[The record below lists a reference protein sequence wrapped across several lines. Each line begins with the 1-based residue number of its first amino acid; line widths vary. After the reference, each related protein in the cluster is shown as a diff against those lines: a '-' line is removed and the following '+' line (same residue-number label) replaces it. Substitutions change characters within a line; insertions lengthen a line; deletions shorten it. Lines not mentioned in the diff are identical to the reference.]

1 MNCFS
6 FPYKRFPVLG
16 TQKWLS
22 FAKTTEQQ
30 RKTYINASGTDKKSK
45 NVQASVSKWC
55 VAKTNTAIIHQATIV
70 VPENMHGH
78 VVAAVLSLA
87 QRPALFRFQYFLR
100 WVSVLKKRPW
110 GRRRESTVN
119 LSTAEKYVTVFY
131 IYCITTDFL
140 PYLWGW
146 IYFIPTDPIDKNNNT
161 QRQ

>member
-78 VVAAVLSLA
+78 VVAAVLSRA
-87 QRPALFRFQYFLR
+87 QLCFLSNTFCVEFLFWKKGAGEEERINGKSVHCWKICDSFLYILYNNRFFAIFMRLDIFHPNRSY
-100 WVSVLKKRPW
+100 W
-110 GRRRESTVN
+110 
-119 LSTAEKYVTVFY
+119 
-131 IYCITTDFL
+131 
-140 PYLWGW
+140 
-146 IYFIPTDPIDKNNNT
+146 
-161 QRQ
+161 